1 MVSCRLSLGTR
12 RVDSGVMLGK
22 VSSLQRSRQLKAV
35 QPKPKIRRMG
45 ENHREG
51 VLLGTKACRAQKG
64 GGPQGHLGLRTK
76 AKLAEEHG
84 TVLITRRHCTR
95 VYTLK

>member
-1 MVSCRLSLGTR
+1 MASCRLSLGTR

-35 QPKPKIRRMG
+35 QPKPKIRRKG

-51 VLLGTKACRAQKG
+51 VLPGTKACRVRREG
-64 GGPQGHLGLRTK
+64 GHRAT
-76 AKLAEEHG
+76 
-84 TVLITRRHCTR
+84 
-95 VYTLK
+95 